1 MLSLESSIIRKAL
14 LCSGNETVRPT
25 ALTCLA
31 LMCFAAS
38 GCSFGNNLNA
48 IPVSRVPREVLQ
60 TDLKDDYIDISL
72 LRLRQDPPD
81 TYLLGPGDML
91 GIYIKGV
98 LGTETELP
106 PVHYPEDGNRPP
118 AIGYPVPIRE
128 DGTLALPLIDPIKV
142 EGMSLVEATT
152 AVRNAYIYPDQII
165 KEGEEAII
173 ITLIQHRKI
182 RVLVIREEGGGVADV
197 TKRGTG
203 HVVDLPAYENDV
215 LHALSETGGMPG
227 TDAKNEILIYRGL
240 YSAGVNADTILNGLC
255 QDCLDAE
262 DPCFCNEAPVPD
274 PPNLTRIPLRYHPSR
289 PPLFTQQD
297 IILGEGDI
305 IIIRSRDDE
314 TFYTAGVLGGG
325 EFPLPRDKDL
335 DIIGAIALA
344 GGPLGNSGTGVGAI
358 GGGGGGGGGGFGGGR
373 GGVQQ
378 QACQPSEA
386 IVVRELPCGNQI
398 TIKIDLNRALQN
410 PSERILIQPNDI
422 VMVRFTIQEEIG
434 NLLASVFQ
442 VNYLLGGGLGQR

>member
-1 MLSLESSIIRKAL
+1 MPSSESSIIYKAL
-14 LCSGNETVRPT
+14 LCAGNETVRPA

-31 LMCFAAS
+31 LLCFAAS

-60 TDLKDDYIDISL
+60 ADLKDNYKDISL

-81 TYLLGPGDML
+81 AYLLGPGDML

-98 LGTETELP
+98 LGNEQELP

-128 DGTLALPLIDPIKV
+128 DGTLALPLISPIEV
-142 EGMSLVEATT
+142 EGMTLVEATT
-152 AVRNAYIYPDQII
+152 AVTHAYTVPKQYI
-165 KEGEEAII
+165 KKGEEAII
-173 ITLIQHRKI
+173 ITLIQQRKI

-197 TKRGTG
+197 SKRGTG

-240 YSAGVNADTILNGLC
+240 YSAGVDADTILNGLC
-255 QDCLDAE
+255 QDCHDCE
-262 DPCFCNEAPVPD
+262 DPCFCNEAPIPD
-274 PPNLTRIPLRYHPSR
+274 PPNVTRIPLRYNPAHP
-289 PPLFTQQD
+289 PMFTQQD

-358 GGGGGGGGGGFGGGR
+358 GGGGRGGFGGGGGG
-373 GGVQQ
+373 QQ

-386 IVVRELPCGNQI
+386 IVVRELPCGNSI
-398 TIKIDLNRALQN
+398 TMKIDLNKALQN

-422 VMVRFTIQEEIG
+422 VMVRYTIQEEIG
-434 NLLASVFQ
+434 NLLANVFQ
-442 VNYLLGGGLGQR
+442 VNYLLGSGLGRR